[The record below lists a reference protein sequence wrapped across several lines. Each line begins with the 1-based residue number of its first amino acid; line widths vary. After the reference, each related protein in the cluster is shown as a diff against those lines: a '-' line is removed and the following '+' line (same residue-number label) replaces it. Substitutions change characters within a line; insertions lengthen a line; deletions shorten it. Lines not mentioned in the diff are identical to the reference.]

1 MRTDSTRMTLLRQDG
16 MNSEKTVVVVFI
28 DYYYYKRNYPSC
40 EPLAYTLGERR
51 YELYSDSI
59 GDMVLAHANRSLW
72 HLPEFERR
80 PKPRFNR
87 WRFLANL
94 SLSSHMMRSRPMVST
109 VYPIFSP
116 Q

>member
-1 MRTDSTRMTLLRQDG
+1 MRTDSTRMALLRQDG

-28 DYYYYKRNYPSC
+28 DYYYYKRNYPLC

-59 GDMVLAHANRSLW
+59 GDMVLAHANRSL
-72 HLPEFERR
+72 
-80 PKPRFNR
+80 
-87 WRFLANL
+87 RFLANL
-94 SLSSHMMRSRPMVST
+94 SLSFPMMRSRPMVST